1 MFFRHIFLD
10 RVICLSS
17 RLYAQDFYTRAGISW
32 PMAVLTKRRFGTTG
46 CEVTLVGL
54 GGEGVLRTYGRHAE
68 ANAVIME
75 ALDQGIAY
83 FDSAKAYAGS
93 EDYYGEIWKK
103 RPDLRASVFLASKS
117 ASRAHADAEMDLL
130 ETLQRMGVE
139 TLDLWQIHDIRS
151 FPDIR
156 AAEAPGGALE
166 AFIEAR
172 DSGVVRHIGVTG
184 HHDPDVLAH
193 AVETWPVDAVM
204 MPVNPVEEVLGGFL
218 DRVLTT
224 AREQGVAVIGMK
236 VLGGSNYLMP
246 DAGVTPDVLVRYAL
260 TRDVSVVIVGCSTPA
275 EVQAL
280 AAAGRSGP
288 LPDDEAAALVE
299 ALRPR
304 ARELAYYRGF
314 R

>member
-1 MFFRHIFLD
+1 MGAPGR
-10 RVICLSS
+10 
-17 RLYAQDFYTRAGISW
+17 
-32 PMAVLTKRRFGTTG
+32 RRFGKTG
-46 CEVTLVGL
+46 REVTAVGL
-54 GGEGVLRTYGRHAE
+54 GGEGILRTYGRHAE

-93 EDYYGEIWKK
+93 EDYYGEVWRN
-103 RPDLRASVFLASKS
+103 RPDLRASVFQASKS
-117 ASRAHADAEMDLL
+117 ASRLHADAELDLQA
-130 ETLQRMGVE
+130 TLQRMGIE
-139 TLDLWQIHDIRS
+139 TLDLWQIHDVRT
-151 FPDIR
+151 FTDIR
-156 AAEAPGGALE
+156 EVEGPSGALE

-172 DSGVVRHIGVTG
+172 ESGIVRHIGVTG
-184 HHDPDVLAH
+184 HHDPDVLSH

-204 MPVNPVEEVLGGFL
+204 LPVNPVEEVLGGFL
-218 DRVLTT
+218 DTT
-224 AREQGVAVIGMK
+224 LPVAREQGVAVIGMK
-236 VLGGSNYLMP
+236 VLGGSNYLVP
-246 DAGVTPDVLVRYAL
+246 GAGVTPEVLVRYAL
-260 TRDVSVVIVGCSTPA
+260 SREVSIAIVGCSTPA

-299 ALRPR
+299 AFRPH